1 MLSLLFFLFKVI
13 IVSLSGVMAPGP
25 VTAAAIAKGQRQ
37 RFAGALIAVGHG
49 IIEFPLMI
57 LIVLGMDKLLKS
69 PKTQIVIGLAGGA
82 FLLFMAIQM
91 LRDIGKTDYDPEKS
105 YKSGPVLTGFL
116 LSVGNPYFLL
126 WWASVGLA
134 LATEATQLGIWAF
147 AMFAVIHWLCDLVW
161 FQVLSWASFK
171 GSALLGPQTQRIILL
186 VCSLALLFFGLY
198 FISRALAHWLT

>member
-1 MLSLLFFLFKVI
+1 VLSLLFFLFKVI

-57 LIVLGMDKLLKS
+57 LIVLGMDELLKS
-69 PKTQIVIGLAGGA
+69 SKTQIVIGLAGGA